1 MTGKIL
7 KVLFGVVRDF
17 ERKGLNLHTT
27 CIIIKR
33 RKKMKTKTII
43 LLAIFVYITA
53 PGCEKKEQI
62 ALKGDPKAQALYEK
76 MIQTMRN
83 AQTIYY
89 ESIYECEEL
98 EGETIPKSNYK
109 IWMKKPNYALIELEQ
124 ERELKGVI
132 IGDGTYCW
140 LYWPNERPCFPWED
154 STEHVK
160 TCSTSY
166 MKELGLYSIAHLIGR
181 LRINMG
187 LPILQ
192 PSVFHNRP
200 DHLVKYIDS
209 VVYLGTEKIDVQE
222 YDVIEVSYMNHQRSK
237 YYWLSKVDHLP
248 RKLKQVIRTAET
260 YVSHELWSDV
270 AIDMEIPDEKF
281 TWQPPKHWQEY
292 GFPQKRDGLL
302 NPGTEAPDF
311 ACKGVEG
318 STIKLSDY
326 RGKIIIIN
334 FWRVGCPPCR
344 KDIPYLEELYRKYKD
359 NGLVVIGFNCDDDMN
374 ITRDLLK
381 EHSVTYPNIVDAS
394 DEAKDVCYKQYQT
407 MRGKSA
413 VPLHYLIDKERKV
426 VDAWYGFGGEE
437 LLHQALLKAGLK

>member
-1 MTGKIL
+1 M
-7 KVLFGVVRDF
+7 VRNF
-17 ERKGLNLHTT
+17 ERKGLNLHAT

-43 LLAIFVYITA
+43 LIAIFVYITA
-53 PGCEKKEQI
+53 PGCEKKEQT
-62 ALKGDPKAQALYEK
+62 ALKRNPKAQALYEK
-76 MIQTMRN
+76 MIQVMRD
-83 AQTIYY
+83 AQTMYY
-89 ESIYECEEL
+89 ESAYECEEL
-98 EGETIPKSNYK
+98 EGETIPKSNYR
-109 IWMKKPNYALIELEQ
+109 IWLKKPNFARVEVEQ
-124 ERELKGVI
+124 EGDLRGVI
-132 IGDGTYCW
+132 IGDGKCW
-140 LYWPNERPCFPWED
+140 WSYWPNKRPFFPWED
-154 STEHVK
+154 SIEYVK

-166 MKELGLYSIAHLIGR
+166 TKEHLSLGLYSIAHLIGN

-187 LPILQ
+187 MPILQ
-192 PSVFHNRP
+192 PSVFYNYP
-200 DHLVKYIDS
+200 DHLVKHVDS
-209 VVYLGTEKIDVQE
+209 VICLGTEKIGEQE

-260 YVSHELWSDV
+260 YVSHELWSYI

-281 TWQPPKHWQEY
+281 TWQPPEHWQEY

-311 ACKGVEG
+311 ACKGVDG

-344 KDIPYLEELYRKYKD
+344 KGIPYLEELYRKYKD
-359 NGLVVIGFNCDDDMN
+359 KGLVVIGFNCDDDLK
-374 ITRDLLK
+374 ITLCLLK

-394 DEAKDVCYKQYQT
+394 GEARDVCYRQYQT
-407 MRGKSA
+407 IRGKSA
-413 VPLHYLIDKERKV
+413 VPLHYLIDKEGRV
-426 VDAWYGFGGEE
+426 IDAWYGLWGEE
-437 LLHQALLKAGLK
+437 LLYQALLKAGLK